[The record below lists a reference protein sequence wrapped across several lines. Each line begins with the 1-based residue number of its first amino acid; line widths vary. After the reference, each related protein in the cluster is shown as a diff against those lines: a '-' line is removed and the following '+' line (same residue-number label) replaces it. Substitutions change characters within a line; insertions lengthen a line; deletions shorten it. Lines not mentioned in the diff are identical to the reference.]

1 MHKSPKEIA
10 RSLRAF
16 RNAHRLN
23 LLRCVRIAPGD
34 GACDAARSQVGVE
47 YLGGVVPRLPLAQC
61 TRARCECDYV
71 PVGSKG
77 LDRLNVN
84 KRSPVKR
91 VIEKSRPKRP

>member
-34 GACDAARSQVGVE
+34 GACDAARSQVGV
-47 YLGGVVPRLPLAQC
+47 VVSGWRRAAFASAQC

-71 PVGSKG
+71 PVGSRG

-84 KRSPVKR
+84 KKSPVKR
-91 VIEKSRPKRP
+91 VIEKS